1 MQRAAV
7 IHSIIHFGG
16 AICNVHP
23 PMVYTST
30 LMEETINI
38 TDAFSSNK
46 WNALRGDL
54 WRIQIP
60 APAAGESIRYNTLFM
75 YLDVKYLRQ
84 NYFATIWVN
93 IWVEIGKYSTEL
105 ILNWA
110 GEFPYLIE
118 CNTAVDVISWL
129 HRGTK
134 REEVVEDESGSSK
147 NSLLVVNMRFNRLN
161 EISLQPAQWN
171 LIIIVN

>member
-1 MQRAAV
+1 MVMLLQSRDNGGALHKVIIYVADYAKSGRHSF
-7 IHSIIHFGG
+7 IHSLLRGYT
-16 AICNVHP
+16 ICNVHP

-75 YLDVKYLRQ
+75 YSDVKYLRQ

-93 IWVEIGKYSTEL
+93 I
-105 ILNWA
+105 
-110 GEFPYLIE
+110 
-118 CNTAVDVISWL
+118 
-129 HRGTK
+129 
-134 REEVVEDESGSSK
+134 
-147 NSLLVVNMRFNRLN
+147 
-161 EISLQPAQWN
+161 
-171 LIIIVN
+171 